1 MPPPRPLLL
10 ERTLL
15 PKVWGGRA
23 LEHVLGLRLPLGEAI
38 GETWELFDRPEG
50 SSRIRE
56 SSATLAQL
64 VQADPVQWLGSG
76 VAPGYG
82 GRFPLL
88 LKFLDTRE
96 ALSVQVHPDDEQAQA
111 EGDGGKNEVWVV
123 LHAGKNARIIL
134 GLRPGVDPAR
144 FREVAHTAASEP
156 MLLAFTPRVGDTVHV
171 PAGIVHSIGPN
182 VVVFELQQN
191 SDITYRLY
199 DWGRSREVQIE
210 KALAVM
216 RPNAGSGGGDRPVVP
231 PQNLP
236 DGGKLLIATK
246 HFRLRRYDL
255 SRPYTLPTNRQFATV
270 TVVGG
275 RGILG
280 WHSGGVDTPIQLVLG
295 DTVLVPACLNEVFVS
310 PIGRLEVLV
319 ASPGVA

>member
-10 ERTLL
+10 ERKLL

-23 LEHVLGLRLPLGEAI
+23 LEDVLGLRLPLGEAI

-50 SSRIRE
+50 SSRVRD
-56 SSATLAQL
+56 SSSTLAEI
-64 VQADPVQWLGSG
+64 VGEDPVRWLGSG
-76 VAPGYG
+76 VAAGYG
-82 GRFPLL
+82 GRFPVM

-96 ALSVQVHPDDEQAQA
+96 ALSVQVHPDDEQARV

-123 LHAGKNARIIL
+123 LHAGKNARIIR
-134 GLRPGVDPAR
+134 GLRPGVDLAR
-144 FREVAHTAASEP
+144 FREGAHTAAVEP
-156 MLLAFTPRVGDTVHV
+156 MLLSFTPRVGDTIHV
-171 PAGIVHSIGPN
+171 PPGIVHSIGPN

-191 SDITYRLY
+191 SDVTYRLY
-199 DWGRSREVQIE
+199 DWGRSREVQVE

-216 RPNAGSGGGDRPVVP
+216 RGDEGAAVDRPIVP
-231 PQNLP
+231 PQTLP
-236 DGGKLLIATK
+236 DGGKLLITTK

-255 SRPYTLPTNRQFATV
+255 ARPYTLATKGQFATV

-280 WHSGGVDTPIQLVLG
+280 WHSGGADKPMQLVLG
-295 DTVLVPACLNEVFVS
+295 DTVLVPACVNEVFVS

-319 ASPGVA
+319 SSPGGI

>member
-10 ERTLL
+10 ERKLL

-50 SSRIRE
+50 SSRVRDN
-56 SSATLAQL
+56 STTLAQVL
-64 VQADPVQWLGSG
+64 QEDPAAWLGSG
-76 VAPGYG
+76 VSTGYG

-88 LKFLDTRE
+88 VKFLDTKE
-96 ALSVQVHPDDEQAQA
+96 ALSVQVHPDDEQAQV

-123 LHAGKNARIIL
+123 LHAGKNARIIR
-134 GLRPGVDPAR
+134 GLRPGVDLAR
-144 FREVAHTAASEP
+144 FRAGAHTAAVEP
-156 MLLAFTPRVGDTVHV
+156 MLFSFTPRVGDTVHV
-171 PAGIVHSIGPN
+171 PPGTVHSIGPN

-191 SDITYRLY
+191 SDVTYRLY
-199 DWGRSREVQIE
+199 DWGRSREVQVE

-216 RPNAGSGGGDRPVVP
+216 RPDEGSGAVDRPVVP
-231 PQNLP
+231 PQTLP
-236 DGGKLLIATK
+236 DGGKLLITTK
-246 HFRLRRYDL
+246 HFRLRRYEL
-255 SRPYTLPTNRQFATV
+255 ARPYTLATDRQFATV

-280 WHSGGVDTPIQLVLG
+280 WHSGGVDTPMQLMLG
-295 DTVLVPACLNEVFVS
+295 DTVLIPACVSEVFVS

-319 ASPGVA
+319 ASPGGA

>member
-1 MPPPRPLLL
+1 MPPPRPVLL
-10 ERTLL
+10 ERKLL

-50 SSRIRE
+50 SSRLRDSE
-56 SSATLAQL
+56 ATLGQM
-64 VQADPVQWLGSG
+64 VQGDPALWLGSG
-76 VAPGYG
+76 VALGYG
-82 GRFPLL
+82 GRFPVL

-96 ALSVQVHPDDEQAQA
+96 ALSVQVHPDDEQARV

-123 LHAGKNARIIL
+123 LHAGKNARIIR

-156 MLLAFTPRVGDTVHV
+156 MLMAFTPRVGDTVHL
-171 PAGIVHSIGPN
+171 PPGTVHSVGPN

-191 SDITYRLY
+191 SDVTYRLY
-199 DWGRSREVQIE
+199 DWGRSREVQVE

-216 RPNAGSGGGDRPVVP
+216 RAEEGVGAVDRPVVP

-255 SRPYTLPTNRQFATV
+255 ARPYTLATNRQFATV

-280 WHSGGVDTPIQLVLG
+280 WHSGGADKPMQLVLG
-295 DTVLVPACLNEVFVS
+295 DTVLIPACVNEVFVS

-319 ASPGVA
+319 SSPGGV